1 MKKIYFILALSFGM
15 LLSSNA
21 QISTSS
27 LKNTAKKVS
36 TATGLDV
43 NAVSEKIMSKLTTA
57 LTLTKDQQPKVLATV
72 TNFLKSKSEIL
83 ALAGSDKSKYNTQL
97 NALTTDLTSKL
108 KPILSASQ
116 YTKFLGLKPTT
127 NTASNVLSQLFY
139 WRRKTYC
146 KHQKLTHNFKQR
158 AVLNIKEQL
167 FVLLIAEK
175 KHKKQSSLPILFLL
189 FLAFYALKSAYLI
202 TKCAVIFNLLHK
214 YQNIV
219 YFCALYPVKT

>member
-72 TNFLKSKSEIL
+72 THFLKSKSEIL

-139 WRRKTYC
+139 
-146 KHQKLTHNFKQR
+146 
-158 AVLNIKEQL
+158 
-167 FVLLIAEK
+167 
-175 KHKKQSSLPILFLL
+175 
-189 FLAFYALKSAYLI
+189 
-202 TKCAVIFNLLHK
+202 
-214 YQNIV
+214 
-219 YFCALYPVKT
+219 

>member
-108 KPILSASQ
+108 KPILSATQ

-127 NTASNVLSQLFY
+127 NTATNVLSQLFY
-139 WRRKTYC
+139 
-146 KHQKLTHNFKQR
+146 
-158 AVLNIKEQL
+158 
-167 FVLLIAEK
+167 
-175 KHKKQSSLPILFLL
+175 
-189 FLAFYALKSAYLI
+189 
-202 TKCAVIFNLLHK
+202 
-214 YQNIV
+214 
-219 YFCALYPVKT
+219 

>member
-21 QISTSS
+21 QISPSS

-108 KPILSASQ
+108 KPILSATQ

-127 NTASNVLSQLFY
+127 NTATNVLSQLFY
-139 WRRKTYC
+139 
-146 KHQKLTHNFKQR
+146 
-158 AVLNIKEQL
+158 
-167 FVLLIAEK
+167 
-175 KHKKQSSLPILFLL
+175 
-189 FLAFYALKSAYLI
+189 
-202 TKCAVIFNLLHK
+202 
-214 YQNIV
+214 
-219 YFCALYPVKT
+219 

>member
-57 LTLTKDQQPKVLATV
+57 LTLTKDQQPKVLATI

-108 KPILSASQ
+108 KPILSATQ

-127 NTASNVLSQLFY
+127 NTATNVLSQLFY
-139 WRRKTYC
+139 
-146 KHQKLTHNFKQR
+146 
-158 AVLNIKEQL
+158 
-167 FVLLIAEK
+167 
-175 KHKKQSSLPILFLL
+175 
-189 FLAFYALKSAYLI
+189 
-202 TKCAVIFNLLHK
+202 
-214 YQNIV
+214 
-219 YFCALYPVKT
+219 

>member
-43 NAVSEKIMSKLTTA
+43 NSVSEKIMSKLTTA

-108 KPILSASQ
+108 KPILSATQ
-116 YTKFLGLKPTT
+116 YTKFIGLKPTT
-127 NTASNVLSQLFY
+127 NTATNVLSQLFY
-139 WRRKTYC
+139 
-146 KHQKLTHNFKQR
+146 
-158 AVLNIKEQL
+158 
-167 FVLLIAEK
+167 
-175 KHKKQSSLPILFLL
+175 
-189 FLAFYALKSAYLI
+189 
-202 TKCAVIFNLLHK
+202 
-214 YQNIV
+214 
-219 YFCALYPVKT
+219 

>member
-43 NAVSEKIMSKLTTA
+43 NSVSEKIMSKLTTA

-139 WRRKTYC
+139 
-146 KHQKLTHNFKQR
+146 
-158 AVLNIKEQL
+158 
-167 FVLLIAEK
+167 
-175 KHKKQSSLPILFLL
+175 
-189 FLAFYALKSAYLI
+189 
-202 TKCAVIFNLLHK
+202 
-214 YQNIV
+214 
-219 YFCALYPVKT
+219 

>member
-116 YTKFLGLKPTT
+116 YTKFLGLNPTT

-139 WRRKTYC
+139 
-146 KHQKLTHNFKQR
+146 
-158 AVLNIKEQL
+158 
-167 FVLLIAEK
+167 
-175 KHKKQSSLPILFLL
+175 
-189 FLAFYALKSAYLI
+189 
-202 TKCAVIFNLLHK
+202 
-214 YQNIV
+214 
-219 YFCALYPVKT
+219 

>member
-1 MKKIYFILALSFGM
+1 MKKIYFILALSFGI

-21 QISTSS
+21 QISTNSI
-27 LKNTAKKVS
+27 KNTAKKVS

-108 KPILSASQ
+108 KPILSATQ

-127 NTASNVLSQLFY
+127 NTATNVLSQLFY
-139 WRRKTYC
+139 
-146 KHQKLTHNFKQR
+146 
-158 AVLNIKEQL
+158 
-167 FVLLIAEK
+167 
-175 KHKKQSSLPILFLL
+175 
-189 FLAFYALKSAYLI
+189 
-202 TKCAVIFNLLHK
+202 
-214 YQNIV
+214 
-219 YFCALYPVKT
+219 

>member
-21 QISTSS
+21 QISPSS

-139 WRRKTYC
+139 
-146 KHQKLTHNFKQR
+146 
-158 AVLNIKEQL
+158 
-167 FVLLIAEK
+167 
-175 KHKKQSSLPILFLL
+175 
-189 FLAFYALKSAYLI
+189 
-202 TKCAVIFNLLHK
+202 
-214 YQNIV
+214 
-219 YFCALYPVKT
+219 